1 MQLGFDIDW
10 SGIATNLA
18 KGVASYQQNRD
29 AIKLQMA
36 QLQAQ
41 QAAQARAA
49 LPPSPYPTQ
58 PQTAVMPAPQFPAN
72 RTATYYAPRAAGVP
86 TWAIAAGIGTL
97 AVVGFSLLNRA
108 TKV

>member
-10 SGIATNLA
+10 SGIATNLV

-41 QAAQARAA
+41 QAMQARAA
-49 LPPSPYPTQ
+49 QPPAAY
-58 PQTAVMPAPQFPAN
+58 PQTAVMPAPQFPAV
-72 RTATYYAPRAAGVP
+72 RPGTPAYYAPRAAGVP
-86 TWAIAAGIGTL
+86 TWAIAAGVGTL
-97 AVVGFSLLNRA
+97 ALVGFSLLNRA
-108 TKV
+108 TKR

>member
-10 SGIATNLA
+10 SGIATNLV

-41 QAAQARAA
+41 QAMQARAA
-49 LPPSPYPTQ
+49 QPPAAY
-58 PQTAVMPAPQFPAN
+58 PQTAVMPAPQFPAV
-72 RTATYYAPRAAGVP
+72 RSGASVPYYQRPPAGVP
-86 TWAIAAGIGTL
+86 TWAIAAGVGTL
-97 AVVGFSLLNRA
+97 ALVGFSLLNHA
-108 TKV
+108 TKR